1 MFLVARWYWCS
12 YKTDT
17 MTATPD
23 KLTVSSWLAELRM
36 ECYKKHLEDY
46 ETIKVRYFIALLAY
60 L

>member
-1 MFLVARWYWCS
+1 
-12 YKTDT
+12 

-46 ETIKVRYFIALLAY
+46 ETIKVRYFIAFTGLSSKELVGAMSKVMES
-60 L
+60 

>member
-1 MFLVARWYWCS
+1 
-12 YKTDT
+12 

-46 ETIKVRYFIALLAY
+46 ETIKVRYFIAFTDLSSKELVGAMSKVMES
-60 L
+60 